1 MKTVVTLLLTILLV
15 ACGGREFVRPQNES
29 FSLGSTT
36 YDEIAKSYGKPL
48 RTGTIT
54 RDGIPLKSITYAYS
68 VAVPF
73 TTKLS
78 SRAMVFVF
86 ENDTLVSY
94 DYVSSFDDE
103 KDAANYDDEKV
114 KQISKGD
121 KKSRVMAMLGKP
133 GGESIYPVASA
144 KGNSICRYSFM
155 ATYRVPF
162 VPTPRITRKVLT
174 ITFDS
179 TDSVID
185 ISAVESKPN

>member
-1 MKTVVTLLLTILLV
+1 MKIFLALILTFLLV

-36 YDEIAKSYGKPL
+36 YDQIIKSYGQPL

-54 RDGIPLKSITYAYS
+54 RNGTPLKSITYSYA

-86 ENDTLVSY
+86 ENDALVSY
-94 DYVSSFDDE
+94 DYISSFEDE
-103 KDAANYDDEKV
+103 KNAANYDNEKV
-114 KQISKGD
+114 KQIAKGD
-121 KKSRVMAMLGKP
+121 KKGKVIGILGKP

-144 KGNSICRYSFM
+144 KGNSIVRYSFM
-155 ATYRVPF
+155 DTYRVPF
-162 VPTPRITRKVLT
+162 LPTPRITRRVLT
-174 ITFDS
+174 ISFDS
-179 TDSVID
+179 NDTVTDIAS
-185 ISAVESKPN
+185 VESKPD